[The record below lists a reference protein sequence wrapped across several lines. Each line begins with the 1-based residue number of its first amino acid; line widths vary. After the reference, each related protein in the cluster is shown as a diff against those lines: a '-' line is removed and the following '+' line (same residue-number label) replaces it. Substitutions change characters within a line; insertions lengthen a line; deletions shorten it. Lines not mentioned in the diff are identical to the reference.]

1 LRVGREQN
9 SGKSNIF
16 GRFPVGGFGVR
27 FKPCACGRTTVR
39 CFESGHPVVT
49 GFDGL
54 ASSRDAGN
62 LCWNAGD
69 IQAISLSL
77 ATADWQSI
85 RETSGKIR
93 DSYIMK
99 KTLTPAQKEELKHAL
114 PERFKHLDG
123 AFHQRA
129 DKLAE
134 AAANRDAEAAI
145 FHYSRMIEGCVN
157 CHSVY
162 AQSRFAGFSS
172 EKPPQH
178 DHH

>member
-1 LRVGREQN
+1 MSRIQAKATFLVVSLLVGLV
-9 SGKSNIF
+9 F
-16 GRFPVGGFGVR
+16 
-27 FKPCACGRTTVR
+27 
-39 CFESGHPVVT
+39 
-49 GFDGL
+49 
-54 ASSRDAGN
+54 ASSPVPAGEPQSDASN
-62 LCWNAGD
+62 QDIQLSPALMDLLRAEMREISAGM
-69 IQAISLSL
+69 QAISLSL

-134 AAANRDAEAAI
+134 AAVNRDAEAAT

-162 AQSRFAGFSS
+162 AQSRFSGFSS
-172 EKPPQH
+172 EEPPQH

>member
-1 LRVGREQN
+1 MSRIQARTAFLVVSLLVGLV
-9 SGKSNIF
+9 F
-16 GRFPVGGFGVR
+16 
-27 FKPCACGRTTVR
+27 
-39 CFESGHPVVT
+39 
-49 GFDGL
+49 
-54 ASSRDAGN
+54 ASSSVPAGEPHSDASKQDIQ
-62 LCWNAGD
+62 LSPALMDLLRAEMREISAGM
-69 IQAISLSL
+69 QAISLSL
-77 ATADWQSI
+77 ATADWLSI
-85 RETSGKIR
+85 QETSGKIR

-129 DKLAE
+129 NKLAE
-134 AAANRDAEAAI
+134 AAANRDPEAAI
-145 FHYSRMIEGCVN
+145 FQYSRMIENCVN

-162 AQSRFAGFSS
+162 AQSRFTGFSS

>member
-1 LRVGREQN
+1 MSRIKARAAFL
-9 SGKSNIF
+9 
-16 GRFPVGGFGVR
+16 
-27 FKPCACGRTTVR
+27 
-39 CFESGHPVVT
+39 VVSLLL
-49 GFDGL
+49 GL
-54 ASSRDAGN
+54 AFASSSLPAGELHSDASKQDIQ
-62 LCWNAGD
+62 LSPALMDLLRAEMREISAGM
-69 IQAISLSL
+69 QAISLSL
-77 ATADWQSI
+77 ATADWLSI
-85 RETSGKIR
+85 QETSGKIR

-114 PERFKHLDG
+114 PARFKHLDG

-157 CHSVY
+157 CHSIY
-162 AQSRFAGFSS
+162 AQSRFTGFSS

>member
-1 LRVGREQN
+1 MRRISARAAFLVVSLLVGLV
-9 SGKSNIF
+9 F
-16 GRFPVGGFGVR
+16 
-27 FKPCACGRTTVR
+27 
-39 CFESGHPVVT
+39 
-49 GFDGL
+49 
-54 ASSRDAGN
+54 ASSSVPAGEPHSDASKQDIQ
-62 LCWNAGD
+62 LSPALMDLLRAEMREISAGM
-69 IQAISLSL
+69 QAISLSL
-77 ATADWQSI
+77 VTADWLSI
-85 RETSGKIR
+85 QETSGKIR

-129 DKLAE
+129 NKLAE
-134 AAANRDAEAAI
+134 AAANRDPEAAI
-145 FHYSRMIEGCVN
+145 FQYSRMIENCVN

-162 AQSRFAGFSS
+162 AQSRFTGFSS